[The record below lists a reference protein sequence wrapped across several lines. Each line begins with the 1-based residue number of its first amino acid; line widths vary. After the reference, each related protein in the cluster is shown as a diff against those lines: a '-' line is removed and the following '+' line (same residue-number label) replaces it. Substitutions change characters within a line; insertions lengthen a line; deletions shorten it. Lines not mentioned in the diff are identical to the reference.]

1 MASTSDWSFP
11 ATADAALLGAIIDT
25 SGSVILGLTADHRIF
40 AWNRAAEQLYQT
52 PRAQAMGMDYVRSFL
67 APEHQAAVAADIGQ
81 VLAGKRT
88 LNFEDD
94 SILPDGT
101 RRTLIWNV
109 TRVLDVNGAPYGVV
123 ATGQDITERKEAEE
137 RFRLIFEHAL
147 DGLLLSDATG
157 VIDCNPAAL
166 RILGLTEKSELI
178 GRRPA
183 EFSPESQP
191 DGALSDVK
199 SRMLGTE
206 TLEKGAH
213 TFDWVH
219 QQPTGL
225 QVPVEV
231 SVRHAHLG
239 GRRVS
244 VVAWRDQSRR
254 AELERARQEIE
265 HRLNTAH
272 KMEAVGQLAGGVA
285 HDFNNLLAAIRNSIQ
300 LALYEVPAEFEV
312 RRDLEQALQTTERAA
327 RLTGQLLAFSR
338 PQSRASGAVNIATL
352 VREIVP
358 LLMTSLPPD
367 VAVRVDADAPDANVR
382 VDQSQFEQVVLNLIL
397 NARDAMPSGGEL
409 SLTVRVDA
417 GSQQVSL
424 LVSDTGIGMD
434 ALTQQRIFEPFFTT
448 KPVGTGTG
456 LGLAVVYGVV
466 TQAGGTVRA
475 DSAPDRGTQIQI
487 VLPLSDEK
495 AATAENGAGSVASHA
510 GTVLLVDD
518 DVAVRTTTRR
528 LLQHQKFTVLEAGNG
543 EEALRIYSESRARV
557 TVILTD
563 VRMPVMDGVRLA
575 RAVRAIDATMPI
587 VFFSGF
593 NEIGADAAQE
603 LHDVPLLAK
612 PFTLESLVKALRDAR
627 SGTAAA

>member
-1 MASTSDWSFP
+1 M
-11 ATADAALLGAIIDT
+11 LGAIIDT

-52 PRAQAMGMDYVRSFL
+52 ARARAMGMDYVASFI
-67 APEHQAAVAADIGQ
+67 APEHQEAVAADIEQ
-81 VLAGKRT
+81 VLAGKVT
-88 LNFEDD
+88 LNYEDD

-109 TRVLDVNGAPYGVV
+109 TRVLDASGAPYGIV

-147 DGLLLSDATG
+147 DGLLLSDSTG

-166 RILGLTEKSELI
+166 RILGLTDKDQLI

-183 EFSPESQP
+183 EFSPEFQP
-191 DGALSDVK
+191 DGARSDEK
-199 SRMLGTE
+199 SRTLGTTTRE
-206 TLEKGAH
+206 QGAL
-213 TFDWVH
+213 TFDWTH
-219 QQPTGL
+219 QRPDGT
-225 QVPVEV
+225 QVPVDV
-231 SVRHAHLG
+231 SVRHASLA

-244 VVAWRDQSRR
+244 IVSWRDQSRR
-254 AELERARQEIE
+254 EELEQARKAIE

-300 LALYEVPAEFEV
+300 LAVYEVPAEFAI
-312 RRDLEQALQTTERAA
+312 RQDLEQALQTTERAA

-338 PQSRASGAVNIATL
+338 SQSRAPGAVDIAAV
-352 VREIVP
+352 VREGVP
-358 LLMTSLPPD
+358 LLRTSLPPD
-367 VAVRVDADAPDANVR
+367 VTVHVDADVDVATVRVDK
-382 VDQSQFEQVVLNLIL
+382 SQFEQVVLNLVL
-397 NARDAMPSGGEL
+397 NARDAMPRGGEL

-417 GSQQVSL
+417 AARQVHL
-424 LVSDTGIGMD
+424 TVSDTGIGMD
-434 ALTQQRIFEPFFTT
+434 APTQQRIFEPFFTT

-475 DSAPDRGTQIQI
+475 ESELARGTQIHV
-487 VLPLSDEK
+487 VLPLSDDAPAESVG
-495 AATAENGAGSVASHA
+495 AASDGAPIA

-518 DVAVRTTTRR
+518 DAAVRSTTRR
-528 LLQHQKFTVLEAGNG
+528 LLQHRQFTVLEAGNG
-543 EEALRIYSESRARV
+543 AEALRLFTAERDRV
-557 TVILTD
+557 TIMLTD

-575 RAVRAIDATMPI
+575 HAVRAIDATLPI
-587 VFFSGF
+587 VFFSGYD
-593 NEIGADAAQE
+593 EIDAEEVESLQ
-603 LHDVPLLAK
+603 DVPLLAK
-612 PFTLESLVKALRDAR
+612 PFSLEKLIAALRDAMTGR
-627 SGTAAA
+627 TAP